1 MTSEL
6 LKSILTPKASEY
18 LDNEQYSEFFKEI
31 AKSLDYEKVY
41 YDSGVFENFEKAG
54 IDFLSKLDKVLV
66 GLFNGCNLTKIEL
79 PENIKTI
86 ENFAFLHCE
95 KLKQVKLSKSVET
108 IGERAFADCENLTTI
123 NIPDRCV
130 VKENAFQ
137 MCKKLNNVTIG
148 KDVVLEPACF
158 YHCAMYNVTF
168 NGTTQE
174 CSSVFNLSGPD
185 SYTASKHMIH
195 IKCSD
200 GVLDY
205 NDWWR
210 K

>member
-1 MTSEL
+1 M
-6 LKSILTPKASEY
+6 
-18 LDNEQYSEFFKEI
+18 
-31 AKSLDYEKVY
+31 
-41 YDSGVFENFEKAG
+41 FENFEKAR
-54 IDFLSKLDKVLV
+54 IDFLSKIDTVPK

-95 KLKQVKLSKSVET
+95 KLKQVKLSNSVET

-123 NIPDRCV
+123 NIPERCV

-174 CSSVFNLSGPD
+174 CSSVFDLSGSD
-185 SYTASKHMIH
+185 SYTVSKHIIH